1 MAVEDEYCHIYQ
13 NMQGRYEDGHRVVTS
28 RVDVI
33 DAEGMYVREFEE
45 EIPVPHRKG
54 VGTIWTPNS
63 FDAFATPPP
72 YHRYRSRIV

>member
-1 MAVEDEYCHIYQ
+1 MGVESEYCHIYQ

-28 RVDVI
+28 RVDVVSEDDYFI
-33 DAEGMYVREFEE
+33 REFEE

-63 FDAFATPPP
+63 FDAFATPLP
-72 YHRYRSRIV
+72 YPRYRSRIV